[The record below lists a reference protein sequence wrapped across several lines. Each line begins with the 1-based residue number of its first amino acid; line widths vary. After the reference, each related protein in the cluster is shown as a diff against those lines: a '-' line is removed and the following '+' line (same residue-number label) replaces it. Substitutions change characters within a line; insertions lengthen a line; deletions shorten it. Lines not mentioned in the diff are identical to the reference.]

1 MPNVSKICVDGVL
14 YDFAVRGDKGDPG
27 VGILSVDFKEINVAG
42 DNVYTI
48 KLTDNTTYDFIAKR
62 GIQGVKGDAFVYDD
76 FTAAQLEG
84 LKVKGDKGDTGVGIK
99 SITLKG
105 LDSNGNNVY
114 IITMTDNSTSEFT
127 ANKGDKGNTGVG
139 IKSVA
144 FKNTDSN
151 GNNIYTITT
160 TDNSTYD
167 FIANKG
173 PQGNKGD
180 PFTYADF
187 TPAQLA
193 GLKGDTGVGITNVAF
208 KETDSSGSNVYTITT
223 SDGLTYDFI
232 ANKGP
237 QGSKG
242 DPFTYADFTTSQL
255 ESLKVK
261 GDQGDKGDTGVGI
274 KNISLKETTAEGD
287 NVYTVTMTNNATY
300 EIVTNKGSM
309 GDKGDAFVY
318 SDFTPTQLAGLKGET
333 GVGITNV
340 TFKETNS
347 SGDNVYT
354 ITTSDGLTYD
364 FIANKGSKGDPFTYD
379 DLTESQIQELAKD
392 ISSFV
397 GIPTKT
403 SELTND
409 SNFVSDANYQHTDNK
424 FTNALLIKL
433 NDLTKIT
440 KVSELENDKNFIT
453 TEDIPDVPVKSVN
466 GQTGEVII
474 DDYYDKSTI
483 DTKLGDKVSKENG
496 KGLSSNDFTA
506 ADKQKLDSLENYT
519 PTVASNTAPGIVQ
532 IDGDTIAIKDGII
545 SVSKAGK
552 DEDGNSIKDT
562 YSVKTQLLSTVLNS
576 NSWSADANGHTQT
589 LTVAGLEVAGYMYHI
604 SPTPSDI
611 QMYSS
616 CGIYADNITTANSI
630 TFYALEVPTT
640 DLNVLIEKVQLGGV

>member
-14 YDFAVRGDKGDPG
+14 YDFAVRGDKGDAG
-27 VGILSVDFKEINVAG
+27 VGISSVNFKEINADG

-48 KLTDNTTYDFIAKR
+48 KLTDNTDYDFIAKR
-62 GIQGVKGDAFVYDD
+62 GAQGVKGDAFVFAD
-76 FTAAQLEG
+76 FTAAQLES

-99 SITLKG
+99 SVTLKG

-160 TDNSTYD
+160 TD
-167 FIANKG
+167 
-173 PQGNKGD
+173 
-180 PFTYADF
+180 
-187 TPAQLA
+187 
-193 GLKGDTGVGITNVAF
+193 
-208 KETDSSGSNVYTITT
+208 SS
-223 SDGLTYDFI
+223 TYDFI

-242 DPFTYADFTTSQL
+242 DPFTYADFTAAQL
-255 ESLKVK
+255 EALKVK

-300 EIVTNKGSM
+300 EIVTNKGSK

-318 SDFTPTQLAGLKGET
+318 SDFTPTQLADLKGET
-333 GVGITNV
+333 GVGIANV

-409 SNFVSDANYQHTDNK
+409 SNFVSDANYQHTDNN

-433 NDLTKIT
+433 NDLIKIT

-453 TEDIPDVPVKSVN
+453 IEDIPDVPVKSVN

-483 DTKLGDKVSKENG
+483 DTKLGDKVGKENG

-562 YSVKTQLLSTVLNS
+562 YSVKTQILSAVLNS
-576 NSWSADANGHTQT
+576 SNWSAGVNGHTQT

-616 CGIYADNITTANSI
+616 CGIYADNITTTNSI